1 MSRKSTKNNI
11 REHIAYLAARIMAE
25 DGIADHALAKRKAAR
40 QAGAVDARQLPD
52 NEEIDAALRTY
63 RLLYQKQHPL
73 QLRELRFL
81 AVEIMSEFLQ
91 FYPRLTGPVLNGSAG
106 KFSDIELHLFAES
119 SKQVELDLL
128 NRGLRYQTAE
138 KCFYAGEMPVEAVE
152 FSFEREAVTVRL
164 AVLALREQRTRLKKS
179 LGGKPL
185 DQANLGVVEQLLAQ
199 QKI

>member
-52 NEEIDAALRTY
+52 NEEIDAELRTY
-63 RLLYQKQHPL
+63 RLLYQKQHPV

-81 AVEIMSEFLQ
+81 AVKIMSDFLQ

-138 KCFYAGEMPVEAVE
+138 KCFYAGEMLVEAVE

-164 AVLALREQRTRLKKS
+164 AVLAPREQRTRLKKS

-185 DQANLGVVEQLLAQ
+185 DQANLGLVEQLLAQ

>member
-25 DGIADHALAKRKAAR
+25 DGIEDHALAKRKAAR

-52 NEEIDAALRTY
+52 NEEIDAELRTY
-63 RLLYQKQHPL
+63 RLLYQKQHPAH
-73 QLRELRFL
+73 LRELRFL
-81 AVEIMSEFLQ
+81 AVEIMSDFLQ

-164 AVLALREQRTRLKKS
+164 AVLAPREQRTRLKKS

>member
-25 DGIADHALAKRKAAR
+25 DGIEDHALAKRKAAR

-52 NEEIDAALRTY
+52 NEEIDAELRTY
-63 RLLYQKQHPL
+63 RRLYQKQHPV
-73 QLRELRFL
+73 QLRDLRFL
-81 AVEIMSEFLQ
+81 AVEIMSDFLQ
-91 FYPRLTGPVLNGSAG
+91 FYPRLTGPVLNGRAG

-164 AVLALREQRTRLKKS
+164 AVLAPREQRTRLRKS

>member
-1 MSRKSTKNNI
+1 MSREATKNNI

-25 DGIADHALAKRKAAR
+25 GGIEDHALAKRKAAR

-73 QLRELRFL
+73 QLRELRLL
-81 AVEIMSEFLQ
+81 AVEIMGEFLR
-91 FYPRLTGPVLNGSAG
+91 FDPRLTGPVLNGNASQFA
-106 KFSDIELHLFAES
+106 DIELLLFAES

-128 NRGLRYQTAE
+128 NGGLRYQTAE
-138 KCFYAGEMPVEAVE
+138 KCFYAGEMPAEAVE

-164 AVLALREQRTRLKKS
+164 AVLTPREQRTRLKKS
-179 LGGKPL
+179 PGGKPL
-185 DQANLGVVEQLLAQ
+185 DQANLGAVEQLLAQ
-199 QKI
+199 QEI

>member
-81 AVEIMSEFLQ
+81 AVEIISEFLQ

-164 AVLALREQRTRLKKS
+164 AVLAPREQRTRLKKS

>member
-164 AVLALREQRTRLKKS
+164 AVLAPREQRTRLKKS

>member
-1 MSRKSTKNNI
+1 
-11 REHIAYLAARIMAE
+11 MAE
-25 DGIADHALAKRKAAR
+25 DGIEDHALAKRKAAR

-73 QLRELRFL
+73 QLRELRLL
-81 AVEIMSEFLQ
+81 AVEIMDEFLR
-91 FYPRLTGPVLNGSAG
+91 FDPRLTGSVLNGNASQFA
-106 KFSDIELHLFAES
+106 DIELLLFAES

-128 NRGLRYQTAE
+128 NGGLRYQTVE

-164 AVLALREQRTRLKKS
+164 AVLTPREQRTRLKKS
-179 LGGKPL
+179 PVGKPL
-185 DQANLGVVEQLLAQ
+185 DQATPRAVEQLLAQ
-199 QKI
+199 QET